1 MIARRIF
8 PLTLITIILGYALGS
23 IPFIQESSYLLSL
36 TPSSEGL
43 ISKLSPASAAGLNLS
58 IIFGALATAL
68 YSVLNRE
75 DSVAIEVIE
84 WYGCLFLGG
93 ALSMFF
99 YWLAINGWSNSFP
112 GVHHGRTARWLYDA
126 SSKSELWL
134 YFACTL
140 LLLLANLGLYL
151 LLKAPLLLL
160 NQNSNNS
167 R

>member
-23 IPFIQESSYLLSL
+23 IPFIQESPHLLSL

-43 ISKLSPASAAGLNLS
+43 TSRLNPASAAGLNLS
-58 IIFGALATAL
+58 ITFGALATFF

-75 DSVAIEVIE
+75 DSMAIEVIE

-93 ALSMFF
+93 ALSICF
-99 YWLAINGWSNSFP
+99 YWLTINGWSNSFP
-112 GVHHGRTARWLYDA
+112 GVNYGRAARWLYHA
-126 SSKSELWL
+126 SSRSEVWL
-134 YFACTL
+134 YFACIL

-151 LLKAPLLLL
+151 LVKAPLLLL
-160 NQNSNNS
+160 NPKQP